1 MAEKGFGVKE
11 VNLIG
16 PSGTPTIT
24 SPNNLNLNAVNVA
37 ISTNVSIGGTLSV
50 TGNVSIGGTLTY
62 EDVTNIDSVGLV
74 TAREGVFIPDNKEL
88 KIGNTAGSPDT
99 KIFSNGN
106 KTRLVSTIQYD
117 MDADIID
124 IHNAS
129 ANSMKARFLNNPVE
143 LYYANNKKFETT
155 SSGATVTGTLV
166 ATTFS
171 GSGASLTSLPAANLT
186 GTLPAISGANLT
198 NLPVTDPSNSDIQ
211 VVYTVTANGSSAY
224 RFGGNGIVST
234 EDNPDVYLIRGLK
247 YRFINNSGGSHPF
260 QIRVSNGGSAYSSGV
275 TNNGASSGNIDFQV
289 PYSAPS
295 HLYYQCTSHGGMV
308 GNLYIRGAGGQNRNV
323 GLTTFVAGIDVD
335 GGPINIF
342 NGGGAY
348 NTHLNYND
356 SGQNYITMAN
366 GSNTV
371 FRGSSNGVTS
381 LIVHGSGQLDIY
393 DRIRHLGDTDTF
405 MEFSTDTVRFD
416 TAGGERL
423 RITSDGNIGVAGATG
438 TDFSLLDGMVV
449 NTANGSAGLLINS
462 SSSSHNAYLGFS
474 YGSGSSTSHAD
485 QYSAYIGR
493 VGDNN
498 LILGT
503 NNNIRVTIDSNGN
516 FNLGLTGSPAQ
527 STTEQGVFLAGADS
541 TQSVISSN
549 VTPLAINRM
558 GTGGNDRN
566 CIEFR
571 NNGSLKGTV
580 GAVGVNNGIFFQ
592 TGVTEVMRI
601 TNDYKVLVGLTTTT
615 TTTSN
620 NNLELAGTKMLKVGN
635 MYIGYVIGTGNNSNG
650 VLILHK
656 MGQNVG
662 LQFSGMLTIHSYT
675 GSAYLSGCIVVR
687 YNTDAVTR
695 DLTLQKAQSGAN
707 FELVSG
713 TISGESGTYF
723 GIKKNGG
730 GTGSFYINAFV
741 GGNIES
747 YGGIREVSNSNWTTS
762 TTHFT
767 VT

>member
-1 MAEKGFGVKE
+1 M
-11 VNLIG
+11 
-16 PSGTPTIT
+16 
-24 SPNNLNLNAVNVA
+24 
-37 ISTNVSIGGTLSV
+37 
-50 TGNVSIGGTLTY
+50 
-62 EDVTNIDSVGLV
+62 
-74 TAREGVFIPDNKEL
+74 
-88 KIGNTAGSPDT
+88 
-99 KIFSNGN
+99 
-106 KTRLVSTIQYD
+106 
-117 MDADIID
+117 
-124 IHNAS
+124 
-129 ANSMKARFLNNPVE
+129 
-143 LYYANNKKFETT
+143 
-155 SSGATVTGTLV
+155 
-166 ATTFS
+166 
-171 GSGASLTSLPAANLT
+171 
-186 GTLPAISGANLT
+186 
-198 NLPVTDPSNSDIQ
+198 
-211 VVYTVTANGSSAY
+211 
-224 RFGGNGIVST
+224 
-234 EDNPDVYLIRGLK
+234 
-247 YRFINNSGGSHPF
+247 
-260 QIRVSNGGSAYSSGV
+260 
-275 TNNGASSGNIDFQV
+275 
-289 PYSAPS
+289 
-295 HLYYQCTSHGGMV
+295 
-308 GNLYIRGAGGQNRNV
+308 
-323 GLTTFVAGIDVD
+323 
-335 GGPINIF
+335 
-342 NGGGAY
+342 
-348 NTHLNYND
+348 
-356 SGQNYITMAN
+356 
-366 GSNTV
+366 
-371 FRGSSNGVTS
+371 
-381 LIVHGSGQLDIY
+381 
-393 DRIRHLGDTDTF
+393 
-405 MEFSTDTVRFD
+405 
-416 TAGGERL
+416 
-423 RITSDGNIGVAGATG
+423 
-438 TDFSLLDGMVV
+438 
-449 NTANGSAGLLINS
+449 
-462 SSSSHNAYLGFS
+462 
-474 YGSGSSTSHAD
+474 
-485 QYSAYIGR
+485 
-493 VGDNN
+493 
-498 LILGT
+498 
-503 NNNIRVTIDSNGN
+503 
-516 FNLGLTGSPAQ
+516 TGSPAQ

-601 TNDYKVLVGLTTTT
+601 TSDYKVLVGLTTTT